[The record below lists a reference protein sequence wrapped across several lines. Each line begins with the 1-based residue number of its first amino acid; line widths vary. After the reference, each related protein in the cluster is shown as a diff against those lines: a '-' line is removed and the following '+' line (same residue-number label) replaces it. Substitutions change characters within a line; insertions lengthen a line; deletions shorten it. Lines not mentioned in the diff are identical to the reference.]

1 MKKIISFMLALLI
14 SLVPLVGCNQTE
26 QTQGGGDNAWLTLSK
41 SSVTLSIAGG
51 AEIIASYENIDDITW
66 SNSNGSVLKMT
77 EHGNY
82 VKVTAI
88 GAGNSV
94 VTASGGGKT
103 ATCLVMVEES
113 AHVLNVTVDRVDDV
127 NINVN
132 GNAQIPASAYYMGER
147 LEDVKIVY
155 EVKDQTIATVS
166 ATGEV
171 KGVKAGETEVYV
183 HAEYNGIFSP
193 SQTVKVFVK
202 SGPALMLSAT
212 SFTLYEPN
220 SVVNAEFFPN
230 KADFNV
236 YIVDGEGVIE
246 NLPVNFENSN
256 PQVATYING
265 KVKAL
270 RVGETMITATC
281 TYGGVEYVGYLYI
294 EVLPVPDVQLTLNK
308 TETTL
313 FYNPA
318 SSEFASAETLVATL
332 TVNGTLTEAQVSW
345 KVEQGNT
352 VVSVN
357 ENGTV
362 RANNVGKAIVSASY
376 YYMGTTYQATCEI
389 EVISN
394 VAYRPLVADVDKD
407 GVTDINTELVYVYLK
422 NTTNEFTISNV
433 DLTTTHDLDL
443 IRFGAPNYGEG
454 GNAFRF
460 HFKVVDV
467 NNPDNWITFI
477 VGMFANGAPGG
488 ILSVAMN
495 ASTWDLGSMIGLAQH
510 VRATTT
516 LSPMKAVGGRSD
528 AHDGVPSG
536 ETNDRTGF
544 KPITEHTQKDY
555 ARNMVGFSVVNDE
568 IHFNYLSPVVGW
580 QRESGSVF
588 SKENQ
593 ATLLASGTQYA
604 NPVFDGFTKNNVT
617 KVNITVTV
625 QMHDGSILTPIII
638 DTIGGQRVTANSV
651 SNISVVKK

>member
-26 QTQGGGDNAWLTLSK
+26 QSQGGGDNAWLTLSK

-66 SNSNGSVLKMT
+66 SNSNNSVLKMT
-77 EHGNY
+77 KHGNY

-88 GAGNSV
+88 GAGNSI

-103 ATCLVMVEES
+103 ATCLVMVEET
-113 AHVLNVTVDRVDDV
+113 AHTLNVTVDRIGDV

-147 LEDVKIVY
+147 LEDAKIVY
-155 EVKDQTIATVS
+155 EVKDKTIATVS

-212 SFTLYEPN
+212 SFTLYKDNGVASP
-220 SVVNAEFFPN
+220 EFFPN
-230 KADFNV
+230 KTDFKV
-236 YIVDGEGVIE
+236 YIVDGENVIE
-246 NLPVNFENSN
+246 NLTVDFANSN

-270 RVGETMITATC
+270 NVGETAITVTC
-281 TYGGVEYVGYLYI
+281 TYGGVEYVGKLYV
-294 EVLPVPDVQLTLNK
+294 EVLPIPDIELELNK

-313 FYNPA
+313 FHNPA

-332 TVNGTLTEAQVSW
+332 TVDGTFTEAQVSW

-376 YYMGTTYQATCEI
+376 YYMGTTYKATCEV
-389 EVISN
+389 EVIKN
-394 VAYRPLVADVDKD
+394 VSYRSLVADVDKD
-407 GVTDINTELVYVYLK
+407 GNNDINTELVWVYL
-422 NTTNEFTISNV
+422 TQGTNEFTINNV
-433 DLTTTHDLDL
+433 DLTDTHASDL
-443 IRFGAPNYGEG
+443 IRFGTPNYGEG
-454 GNAFRF
+454 GNSFRF
-460 HFKVVDV
+460 HFKIADA

-516 LSPMKAVGGRSD
+516 LVPMSAVGGRSD

-555 ARNMVGFSVVNDE
+555 ARNMIGFSVVNDE
-568 IHFNYLSPVVGW
+568 ISFNYLSPDTGW
-580 QRESGSVF
+580 NREQAIVF

-593 ATLLASGTQYA
+593 ATLLASGTYA
-604 NPVFDGFTKNNVT
+604 NPVFDGFTKNNVK

-625 QMHDGSILTPIII
+625 QCQTGGIISPVII
-638 DTIGGQRVTANSV
+638 DTIAGQRVTENSV
-651 SNISVVKK
+651 SSISVVKK